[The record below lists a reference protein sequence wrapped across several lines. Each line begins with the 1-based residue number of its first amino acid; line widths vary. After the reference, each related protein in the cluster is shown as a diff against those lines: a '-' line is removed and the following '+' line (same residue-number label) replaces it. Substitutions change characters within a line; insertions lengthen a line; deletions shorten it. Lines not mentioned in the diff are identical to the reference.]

1 MARNSIN
8 ALITEKSLSF
18 ISSTNASAIFDLVA
32 NDQVQHD
39 IPLKNVC
46 AKVAPQLSDE
56 IDEIVGLLGISKRR
70 FLECAFVDAVRSA
83 KQIMAREG
91 VFDAVDHMT
100 GQTEKGGD

>member
-1 MARNSIN
+1 MARGTIN

-18 ISSTNASAIFDLVA
+18 ISTSHNSAIFDLLA

-70 FLECAFVDAVRSA
+70 FLECVFVDAVRSA

-91 VFDAVDHMT
+91 VFDTLDHMT
-100 GQTEKGGD
+100 GQSEKGGD